1 MEEEQRTVKA
11 LVCEKLGNPAHADI
25 SVLKVSKVPAPY
37 LPPNCVRIRVVAAGL
52 NFADALQIQGQ
63 YQERP
68 SLPFIPGSECS
79 GIVTEVGRDVRS
91 IKLGDRVV
99 SVTENGAFAEE
110 VVAPGLSTVK
120 IPSSCDIEAAAGLP
134 VAFGTAWM
142 ALRDRANVTPG
153 QTVLILG
160 AGGGVGLAAVQISKI
175 LGAKVIAVARGSSK
189 MEALKAAGADVC
201 VDMNGRKAEELKGL
215 MRKGMQGQTASKV
228 DVLFDPVGGP
238 LFAEAFKMMAWGGH
252 VLIVGFASGKVPSIP
267 ANIALVK
274 SLTISGI
281 YWGKTMKENP
291 TAFRQ
296 SLEYV
301 ARWFAG
307 GDIFV
312 NVSHKYSLEEAREG
326 FSVLMNREVIGK
338 LLFCPSPRSML

>member
-11 LVCEKLGNPAHADI
+11 LVCEKLGNPALADI
-25 SVLKVSKVPAPY
+25 SVLKVSKIAAPY

-68 SLPFIPGSECS
+68 ALPFVPGSECS

-91 IKLGDRVV
+91 IKPGDRVV
-99 SVTENGAFAEE
+99 AVTQNGAFAEE

-120 IPSSCDIEAAAGLP
+120 VPSSCDIEAAAGLP

-142 ALRDRANVTPG
+142 ALHDRANVTPG

-189 MEALKAAGADVC
+189 MAALKAAGADVC
-201 VDMNGRKAEELKGL
+201 VDMNGKKAEELKGL
-215 MRKGMQGQTASKV
+215 MSQRMHGKAAKV
-228 DVLFDPVGGP
+228 DVLFDPVGGA
-238 LFAEAFKMMAWGGH
+238 LFTEAFKMMAWGGH
-252 VLIVGFASGKVPSIP
+252 VVIVGFASGKIPSIP

-274 SLTISGI
+274 ALTISGI

-296 SLEYV
+296 SLESV
-301 ARWFAG
+301 ARLFAG

-326 FSVLMNREVIGK
+326 FSVLMNREIIGK